1 MMHQEENT
9 IIPVEKNGNL
19 RRGDGKL
26 VQGYL
31 ELSNTDLANE
41 LVKVIETQRSYM
53 YMLRMVRTS
62 DEIASTVSSLS
73 R

>member
-1 MMHQEENT
+1 MHQEENT

>member
-1 MMHQEENT
+1 M
-9 IIPVEKNGNL
+9 
-19 RRGDGKL
+19 
-26 VQGYL
+26 